1 MTFAASCH
9 ISALLRAVGNER
21 GRNILIY
28 LSVLF
33 YRCFTILVYFSLFIF
48 HFTPSILLP

>member
-21 GRNILIY
+21 GGGTVLYNL
-28 LSVLF
+28 LS
-33 YRCFTILVYFSLFIF
+33 ISD
-48 HFTPSILLP
+48 